1 MNNDQAIQL
10 ILWHYRH
17 LDPNLSVTISESEE
31 KAFAEC
37 CTYHSKEPKV
47 TIVQREGKDGKPSY
61 TVIAVTDSEENA
73 IKPVE
78 NNEKDYA
85 LAEKA
90 RKRAQYAASAVELAA
105 RVKNNAAAGD
115 FSSNAINELA
125 DTVLALV

>member
-17 LDPNLSVTISESEE
+17 LDPNLSVTISEIEE
-31 KAFAEC
+31 KAFTEC
-37 CTYHSKEPKV
+37 CTYQNKEPKV
-47 TIVQREGKDGKPSY
+47 TIVQRESKEGKPSY
-61 TVIAVTDSEENA
+61 TVIAITDSEGNA